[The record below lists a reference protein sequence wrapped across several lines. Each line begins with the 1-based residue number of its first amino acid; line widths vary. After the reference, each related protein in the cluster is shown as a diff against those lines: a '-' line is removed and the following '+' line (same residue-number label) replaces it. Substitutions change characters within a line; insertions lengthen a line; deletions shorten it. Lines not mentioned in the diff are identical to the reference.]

1 MIDGIGEWTGVT
13 LTGYSL
19 HQVAREATA
28 DELAAWRSWGPR
40 WTSGWAVAVCGSVLV
55 APTSSAAFIKGRI
68 LHARCTRCIRDRVV
82 VPVAPQAV
90 DAAVSELLEMAGAL
104 QN

>member
-13 LTGYSL
+13 ATGYSL
-19 HQVAREATA
+19 HQVAREATT

-55 APTSSAAFIKGRI
+55 APTSAASIKGRV
-68 LHARCTRCIRDRVV
+68 LQARCTRCTRDRVV
-82 VPVAPQAV
+82 VPVTPQAV